1 MTWRVLGGSFKQ
13 NTPSIVYVMPWK
25 IAQLEFCEKQ
35 QYLIV
40 AGSKVQIEPLLAEV
54 LAYFCQHAGEVISR
68 DRFIEQVW
76 QGRIVTDNAVN
87 RVIAKL
93 RKLLADDSANPSY
106 IVTLPKKGYR
116 LIAPVTHVN
125 TLSDTQ
131 ISTQEFEPHSLSKPK
146 VKSWLLWLLVGL
158 MVLAMAFI
166 WFFKP
171 VPKSV
176 HIQAL
181 TQEGA
186 EELSPAMSPDG
197 RYLLY
202 TIYSDGGGLTLHLKD
217 LTNQAKVELGSD
229 NGWNGPAAWSD
240 DSKSVVYLNTT
251 ETECRYI
258 ILQLDGMHLID
269 QQDIYHCPLG
279 SFGKMIFSHETGKI
293 IFAQRAEVNDPYMIY
308 SLDLVSN
315 SKQLLP
321 QPTPL
326 LDGNSLFDLHPKQ
339 NKLLISSP
347 NQTLEE
353 TFYQVDLESGVIN
366 TLFSLNDFVCCGI
379 WSHDGKQVV
388 MMSAPPS
395 NQLLSYA
402 LDGTNRQV
410 LYSASHNIGAPT
422 RASNGRDYLYSGSDY
437 NRDIFLMDSGQQNS
451 QNLVI
456 ANSVDDRLPRLSAD
470 GKNLAYVSTTLGKQQ
485 IWLSD
490 LHSYMQQTKQKILS
504 DFTTKEHFFALEWSP
519 DGQNIAVSTLQKLYV
534 VDVNSGG
541 IQQVAVPQA
550 EIKSISFRD
559 TQTLV
564 FSQKIRDRWTIYA
577 YDIKT
582 QQLQLSGDENW
593 AFVQYAPQA
602 DDTLWV
608 DQQGNIFYG
617 ENRTALE
624 ELWSA
629 VKQLNLADNKLR
641 KDHDKLY
648 YLAVQGN
655 VSELTVS
662 SLKDNTSAVLTRFN
676 SFINTV
682 DFSVVDS
689 KIVFTQAVNKQADI
703 YQLSVH

>member
-1 MTWRVLGGSFKQ
+1 MTWRVLDGSFRQ
-13 NTPSIVYVMPWK
+13 NTSSIVYVMPWK

-40 AGSKVQIEPLLAEV
+40 AGAKVQLEPLLAEV
-54 LAYFCQHAGEVISR
+54 LAYFCQHAGQVISR

-93 RKLLADDSANPSY
+93 RKLLGDDSANPSY

-116 LIAPVTHVN
+116 LIAPVTYVN
-125 TLSDTQ
+125 TLSDPQ
-131 ISTQEFEPHSLSKPK
+131 ISTQEFEPQSLSKPK

-171 VPKSV
+171 MPKSV

-186 EELSPAMSPDG
+186 EAFSPAMSPDG

-202 TIYSDGGGLTLHLKD
+202 TIYTDGGGLSLHLKD
-217 LTNQAKVELGSD
+217 LVSQAKVELGVDS
-229 NGWNGPAAWSD
+229 GWNGPGSWSAD
-240 DSKSVVYLNTT
+240 GKSVVYLNTT
-251 ETECRYI
+251 ITDCRYM
-258 ILQLDGMHLID
+258 LLHLDGMQLVE

-279 SFGKMIFSHETGKI
+279 SFGKMIFSHETGKM
-293 IFAQRAEVNDPYMIY
+293 IFAQRAEVNASYLIY

-347 NQTLEE
+347 NHALEE
-353 TFYQVDLESGVIN
+353 TFYQVDLESGVIS

-379 WSHDGKQVV
+379 WSHDGKRVV

-402 LDGTNRQV
+402 LDGTDKQV
-410 LYSASHNIGAPT
+410 LYSASHNIGAPV
-422 RASNGRDYLYSGSDY
+422 RATNDRDYLYSGSDY
-437 NRDIFLMDSGQQNS
+437 NRDIFLLDTS
-451 QNLVI
+451 QANNQALVVG
-456 ANSVDDRLPRLSAD
+456 NSVDDRLPRLSAD
-470 GKNLAYVSTTLGKQQ
+470 GDQLVFVSTTLGKQQ

-490 LHSYMQQTKQKILS
+490 LQKSQQTKLS
-504 DFTTKEHFFALEWSP
+504 DFSSNEHFFALEWSP
-519 DGQNIAVSTLQKLYV
+519 DGKNIAAATLQKLYV
-534 VDVNSGG
+534 LDVESGA
-541 IQQVAVPQA
+541 IQQIAVPQA

-559 TQTLV
+559 TQSLV
-564 FSQKIRDRWTIYA
+564 FSQKIRGRWAIYS
-577 YDIKT
+577 YDLETK
-582 QQLQLSGDENW
+582 QLHSLEEENW
-593 AFVQYAPQA
+593 AKVQFAQDPN
-602 DDTLWV
+602 DTLWV
-608 DQQGNIFYG
+608 DHQGQVFYG
-617 ENRTALE
+617 ANKTPLDKQ
-624 ELWSA
+624 WPA
-629 VKQLNLADNKLR
+629 VKRLSLADNKIL
-641 KDHDKLY
+641 KQNDKLY
-648 YLAVQGN
+648 YLDVN
-655 VSELTVS
+655 DNLTELTVS
-662 SLKDNTSAVLTRFN
+662 SLSDQSSTVLTRFN

-689 KIVFTQAVNKQADI
+689 KIVFTQVVNKQADI
-703 YQLSVH
+703 YQLIVH

>member
-13 NTPSIVYVMPWK
+13 NTSSIVYVMPWK

-40 AGSKVQIEPLLAEV
+40 AGSKVQLEPLLAEV
-54 LAYFCQHAGEVISR
+54 LAYFCQHAGQVISR

-93 RKLLADDSANPSY
+93 RKLLGDDSANPSY

-131 ISTQEFEPHSLSKPK
+131 ISTQEFEPQSLSKSK

-158 MVLAMAFI
+158 MVLAMAFL

-202 TIYSDGGGLTLHLKD
+202 TIYSDVGGLTLHLKD
-217 LTNQAKVELGSD
+217 LTNQVKVELGSD

-240 DSKSVVYLNTT
+240 DGKSVVYLNTT

-258 ILQLDGMHLID
+258 ILQLDGMQLID

-279 SFGKMIFSHETGKI
+279 SFGKMIFSHEIGKM
-293 IFAQRAEVNDPYMIY
+293 IFAQRAEVNAPYLIY

-353 TFYQVDLESGVIN
+353 TFYQVDLESGAIN

-379 WSHDGKQVV
+379 WSHDGKRVV

-402 LDGTNRQV
+402 LDGSDKQV

-422 RASNGRDYLYSGSDY
+422 RASNSRDYLYSGSDY
-437 NRDIFLMDSGQQNS
+437 NRDIFLLGTS
-451 QNLVI
+451 QANKHALVVG
-456 ANSVDDRLPRLSAD
+456 NSVDERLPRLSVD
-470 GKNLAYVSTTLGKQQ
+470 EDQLVFVSTTLGKQQ

-490 LHSYMQQTKQKILS
+490 LQKTKQTKLS
-504 DFTTKEHFFALEWSP
+504 NFSSNEQFFALEWSP
-519 DGQNIAVSTLQKLYV
+519 DGKNIAASTLQKLFV
-534 VDVNSGG
+534 VDVRTGE
-541 IQQVAVPQA
+541 IQQVVVPQA

-559 TQTLV
+559 PQTLV
-564 FSQKIRDRWTIYA
+564 FSQKIRGRWAIYS
-577 YDIKT
+577 YDLETK
-582 QQLQLSGDENW
+582 QLQLLEEENW
-593 AFVQYAPQA
+593 AKVQFAQDPN
-602 DDTLWV
+602 DTLWV
-608 DQQGNIFYG
+608 DHQGHMFYG
-617 ENRTALE
+617 ANKTPLDNLWPAL
-624 ELWSA
+624 
-629 VKQLNLADNKLR
+629 KRLNLADNKILKR
-641 KDHDKLY
+641 DDKLY
-648 YLAVQGN
+648 YLDVN
-655 VSELTVS
+655 DNLSELIVS
-662 SLKDNTSAVLTRFN
+662 SLSDQSSTVLTRFN
-676 SFINTV
+676 SFINSV

-689 KIVFTQAVNKQADI
+689 KIVFTQVVNKQADI
-703 YQLSVH
+703 YQLIVH